1 MIFIKDEFVSTIVE
15 VNETHILKFKQH
27 RLFTAWVPNF
37 DTYLEREG
45 TTGWLSVGTKLVFN
59 SPIEIEPYAAIYAS
73 PYIGGKGT
81 TLTSGLCTI
90 GFQSYSHSA
99 LPERMRV
106 GRYCSIG
113 ENLKVLDSQHPI
125 DHLSTSHFGWKPQS
139 VFVDSYYRDNEM
151 DGVEKPPFNIH
162 GNKPFPVVKN
172 DVWIGQNVTLSM
184 GVTIGNGAVVAANS
198 VVTRSVP
205 DYAIVGGNPAKVIK
219 YRFDEYQR
227 EKLKQTEW
235 WKYNLK
241 DFAHLNTQSM
251 FHFLRQWDEIKS
263 DLQPYNPKK
272 LKLPNDIL

>member
-1 MIFIKDEFVSTIVE
+1 MAVTVD
-15 VNETHILKFKQH
+15 VNETHISKLKEH

-37 DTYLEREG
+37 ETYLERKH
-45 TTGWLSVGTKLVFN
+45 TTGWLSIGTKLVFY
-59 SPIEIEPYAAIYAS
+59 SSIEIEPYAALYGS

-81 TLTSGLCTI
+81 TVTSGLCTF

-99 LPERMRV
+99 LPERMKV

-125 DHLSTSHFGWKPQS
+125 DHVSTSHFGWKPQS
-139 VFVDSYYRDNEM
+139 VFVDSYYRDNDMES
-151 DGVEKPPFNIH
+151 VKKPYFNIN
-162 GNKPFPVVKN
+162 GKKPYPVLKN

-184 GVTIGNGAVVAANS
+184 GITIGNGAIVAANS
-198 VVTRSVP
+198 VVTKSVP

-235 WKYNLK
+235 WNYNLK
-241 DFAHLNTQSM
+241 DFAHLKTQSM
-251 FHFLRQWDEIKS
+251 FYFLSQWDEIKT
-263 DLQPYNPKK
+263 DLELYTPKK
-272 LKLPNDIL
+272 LKLPEDLLSN